1 VFKESLQPY
10 VWMLVGSFC
19 FAWMATAAHALRS
32 SCDWQITALVRSA
45 TPFVL
50 GATMAVLGGARLVLF
65 SPRVL
70 WVRSIAGSISL
81 VCTFFALTVLPPS
94 HVFTLASTFPIWVAL
109 LSWPLYRERPSRQA
123 WLSVLGSV
131 LGIAI
136 MELSTQAEA
145 AETTAFP
152 RWLATLSTLIAAV
165 STAVAM
171 LGLHRLRHLHPW
183 AIVAHFSGVALL
195 FSLAS
200 YLLGSHS
207 DPPPASP
214 RSETLLLLLAVGT
227 TATVGQLFL
236 TKAFAAGPPTKISVV
251 NLTQV
256 VFALLL
262 EVLFW
267 HRQCTGW
274 TLAGMALVMAP
285 TAWLM
290 ASHGASTKTKGYS
303 LSGK

>member
-1 VFKESLQPY
+1 MFKESLQPY
-10 VWMLVGSFC
+10 LWMLVGSFC
-19 FAWMATAAHALRS
+19 FAWMATAAHALRFH
-32 SCDWQITALVRSA
+32 CDWQVIALARSM
-45 TPFVL
+45 TPLIF
-50 GATMAVLGGARLVLF
+50 GASLAVLGGARLVLF
-65 SPRVL
+65 TPRIL

-109 LSWPLYRERPSRQA
+109 LSWPLYRERPTPQV

-131 LGIAI
+131 LGVAL
-136 MELSTQAEA
+136 MELSAPPESAESALFPHWVAILCTLFA
-145 AETTAFP
+145 AF
-152 RWLATLSTLIAAV
+152 

-200 YLLGSHS
+200 FFLGSPNAAPS
-207 DPPPASP
+207 PSP
-214 RSETLLLLLAVGT
+214 RMSTLLLLLTVGL

-256 VFALLL
+256 VFAMLLD
-262 EVLFW
+262 VLLWDRRFDAL
-267 HRQCTGW
+267 
-274 TLAGMALVMAP
+274 TLAGMALVISP

-290 ASHGASTKTKGYS
+290 ATQTREEKKN
-303 LSGK
+303 

>member
-1 VFKESLQPY
+1 
-10 VWMLVGSFC
+10 MLLGSVC
-19 FAWMATAAHALRS
+19 FAWMAAAAHALRFS
-32 SCDWQITALVRSA
+32 YDWQVIALARSSIPLILSA
-45 TPFVL
+45 AL
-50 GATMAVLGGARLVLF
+50 AVLGGARLVVF
-65 SPRVL
+65 TPRIL
-70 WVRSIAGSISL
+70 WVRSIAGSLSL

-109 LSWPLYRERPSRQA
+109 LSWPLYQERPSRQV

-136 MELSTQAEA
+136 MELSTGPLEFT
-145 AETTAFP
+145 ETTTLP
-152 RWLATLSTLIAAV
+152 RWLATVSTLFAAV

-171 LGLHRLRHLHPW
+171 LGLHQLRHIHPW

-200 YLLGSHS
+200 FLLGSHS
-207 DPPPASP
+207 ATPPTPP
-214 RSETLLLLLAVGT
+214 RTETLLLLLAVGS

-236 TKAFAAGPPTKISVV
+236 TKAFAAGPPAKISVV
-251 NLTQV
+251 SLMQV

-262 EVLFW
+262 DVLLW
-267 HRQCTGW
+267 HRRFNAL
-274 TLAGMALVMAP
+274 TLVGMALVIAP

-290 ASHGASTKTKGYS
+290 VRQSRGD
-303 LSGK
+303 